1 MRFLS
6 PPAAAEPSDQ
16 GGPALRRA
24 TLVLSATQLISW
36 GAWFYAFPLAAPAIT
51 TSAGW
56 SPLVLSFGF
65 SGALLVA
72 GLAAPVVATQLH
84 HRGGRTVLTT
94 GSILG
99 LLGMAAVAVAPTPV
113 ILVAGLAIVG
123 LAMAASLYEP
133 AMAVL
138 VTLDPAR
145 RQRSLATVTVAG
157 GLASTVFAPLT
168 VAAVDLFGWRAGLAA
183 LAVAAGSAT
192 AALHLT
198 LPSRTGGRDV
208 PVGSVEPGNR
218 RVCGY
223 GHLRRAQLLEQS
235 ANLAVT
241 ASFVALLTALA
252 VPAAT
257 AALVLGAMGLGKVA
271 GRLTL
276 LGPVSTERRPALT
289 AACNL
294 AQVAALAIPF
304 ATTTTSALVAAAVVV
319 GAASGATTV
328 LRPLLVVDL
337 VGVDAFAATNAS
349 IQRAASLT
357 RAAGPAAV
365 GIGAT
370 TIGWPLTWAFTLG
383 LFVVAA
389 DRYRRIATSA
399 S

>member
-1 MRFLS
+1 MRFLP
-6 PPAAAEPSDQ
+6 PPAAAEVRGQ
-16 GGPALRRA
+16 GGPTLRRA

-36 GAWFYAFPLAAPAIT
+36 GVWFYAFPLAAPAIT
-51 TSAGW
+51 ASAGW
-56 SPLVLSFGF
+56 SPLVLSLGF

-72 GLAAPVVATQLH
+72 GLAAPAVATQIRR
-84 HRGGRTVLTT
+84 RGGRTVLTA
-94 GSILG
+94 GSMLG
-99 LLGMAAVAVAPTPV
+99 LLGMTAVAVAPTPAA
-113 ILVAGLAIVG
+113 LVAGLAIVG
-123 LAMAASLYEP
+123 LAMAATLYEP

-138 VTLDPAR
+138 VTVDPAR
-145 RQRSLATVTVAG
+145 RQRSLATITVAG

-168 VAAVDLFGWRAGLAA
+168 VAAVDCFGWRLGLAA

-198 LPSRTGGRDV
+198 LPPRTGGHVV
-208 PVGSVEPGNR
+208 PAGSIEPGGH

-223 GHLRRAQLLEQS
+223 AHLRLAQLLEQS

-241 ASFVALLTALA
+241 ASFVALLTARA
-252 VPAAT
+252 VPAST

-276 LGPVSTERRPALT
+276 LRPVSPEQRLSLT

-304 ATTTTSALVAAAVVV
+304 VTTTTSALVAAAVVV

-337 VGVDAFAATNAS
+337 VGIDAFAATNAR

-370 TIGWPLTWAFTLG
+370 TIGWPLT
-383 LFVVAA
+383 
-389 DRYRRIATSA
+389 
-399 S
+399 